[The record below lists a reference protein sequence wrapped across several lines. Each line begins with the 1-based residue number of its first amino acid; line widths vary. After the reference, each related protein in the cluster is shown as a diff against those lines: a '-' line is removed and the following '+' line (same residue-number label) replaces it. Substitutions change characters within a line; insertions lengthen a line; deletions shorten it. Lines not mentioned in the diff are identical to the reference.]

1 MYVILTSRDGQYRT
15 ELSDGLRACET
26 YEYLFYGQKKARFVI
41 ASLEREVKI
50 RVIEENPPRTVND
63 ISSKFLE
70 KFATVENARARLQE
84 LVKFGDLDM
93 QLSKVG

>member
-1 MYVILTSRDGQYRT
+1 MFVILTSRDGQYRT
-15 ELSDGLRACET
+15 ELSDELRACEI
-26 YEYLFYGQKKARFVI
+26 YDYLFYGQKKARFVI

-63 ISSKFLE
+63 IPSKFLE
-70 KFATVENARARLQE
+70 KFATVEKARARLRE
-84 LVKFGDLDM
+84 LVNFGDMDM